1 MSTTLLQEEV
11 FRRIREKLAPGQALV
26 DTVAELLFVS
36 QDSAYRRIRGETGL
50 VLEEA
55 RTLCEHFGLSID
67 AILEADKKRVSF
79 YYSRIDNNEQPFVQY
94 LSGIHKSLQAAEA
107 AGRAEIT
114 YLTKDMPLFY
124 NFLSRPLFAFR
135 YFFWMKSILMHPDFS
150 ARKFSLS
157 LLPSEIETLGK
168 SILTI
173 YNRLSST
180 EIWNVECI
188 NSTISQIEYY
198 RDAGYF
204 ESESD
209 ADALYTS
216 LAEVIEHIRMQAET
230 GTKFLPGENPSVK
243 KETLQLYHN
252 RVVLGDNTVLVTL
265 DGVRTVYL
273 SFDVLNYMAT
283 TDAGFCEGIYQ
294 KIENLTRRAT
304 ILSSANDKQRNIFF
318 NLLLK
323 KIPRTWYQTN
333 ESR

>member
-1 MSTTLLQEEV
+1 MSTILLQEEV
-11 FRRIREKLAPGQALV
+11 FRKIREKLPPGQALV
-26 DTVAELLFVS
+26 DTVAELLFIS

-55 RTLCEHFGLSID
+55 RTLCSHFGLSID
-67 AILEADKKRVSF
+67 DILGYDQNRVSF
-79 YYSRIDNNEQPFVQY
+79 HYSRIDNSEQPFVQY
-94 LSGIHKSLQAAEA
+94 LSGIHKNLEAAE

-124 NFLSRPLFAFR
+124 NFLSGPLFAFR

-157 LLPSEIETLGK
+157 LLPPEIEALGK
-168 SILTI
+168 SILSI
-173 YNRLSST
+173 YNRLPST

-209 ADALYTS
+209 ADAIYSS
-216 LAEVIEHIRMQAET
+216 LAEVIEHIRLQAET

-252 RVVLGDNTVLVTL
+252 RVVLGDNTVLVNL
-265 DGVRTVYL
+265 NGARTVYL
-273 SFDVLNYMAT
+273 SFDVLNYMVT
-283 TDAGFCEGIYQ
+283 DDAGFCEGIFR